1 MKKSVFWYYTKR
13 YFACFSIKPKNKSM
27 QIRDDDRIKQL
38 ILNHVK
44 GELDDA
50 GERELRVWRE
60 ANEEHEEMFQRL
72 VSTRNLEEGFRRF
85 VKSPEAENWAWER
98 ILNRTTRGGRR
109 ARRLSWIQ
117 YAAMFALPLVI
128 GGIVY
133 FSLNREGEKAQV
145 AVVAEITPGKAKAEL
160 ILPGGD
166 KVLLTDGANR
176 TVGNG
181 VSNAGDTLR
190 YEDAEGGQPGGAEE
204 YHLLRIPR
212 GGEYTLVLADGTTVY
227 LNAESELRYPVKF
240 SGERRKVYLRGEA
253 YFDVARDEQ
262 KPFTVEARGV
272 EVLVLGTSFGVRAYE
287 GEENVLTTLVQGR
300 VDVSA
305 EGQRVK
311 LIPGQQADFN
321 RESERLTVA
330 EVDVELYVGWK
341 DGRLVFDNQPL
352 SIILDELGRW
362 YSFDVT
368 YANEELKRIPYS
380 VKIKKHE
387 DIAHVLKFIERTGKV
402 KFEINENKIR
412 VK

>member
-1 MKKSVFWYYTKR
+1 M
-13 YFACFSIKPKNKSM
+13 
-27 QIRDDDRIKQL
+27 
-38 ILNHVK
+38 
-44 GELDDA
+44 
-50 GERELRVWRE
+50 
-60 ANEEHEEMFQRL
+60 
-72 VSTRNLEEGFRRF
+72 
-85 VKSPEAENWAWER
+85 
-98 ILNRTTRGGRR
+98 
-109 ARRLSWIQ
+109 
-117 YAAMFALPLVI
+117 
-128 GGIVY
+128 
-133 FSLNREGEKAQV
+133 
-145 AVVAEITPGKAKAEL
+145 
-160 ILPGGD
+160 
-166 KVLLTDGANR
+166 
-176 TVGNG
+176 
-181 VSNAGDTLR
+181 
-190 YEDAEGGQPGGAEE
+190 
-204 YHLLRIPR
+204 LRIPR

-253 YFDVARDEQ
+253 YFDVVRDEQ

-352 SIILDELGRW
+352 SVILDELGRW

-380 VKIKKHE
+380 VNIKKHE

-402 KFEINENKIR
+402 KFEINENKIV